1 MPKQTPLYESH
12 LALGGLM
19 VDFAGW
25 KMPLHYG
32 SQITEHQQ
40 VREDAG
46 IFDVS
51 HMGILDIEGE
61 DASVFLRIVLAN
73 NIDKIRES
81 REEENSL
88 KDNSNAVDILKKGG
102 ESTGFGQKYGQALYS
117 CMLNE
122 KGGVIDDL
130 IVYDLTP
137 NHFRLIVNAAR
148 TEFDLAWL
156 NQHKGAL
163 SVNIIHRTDLGILA
177 IQGPNARSK
186 TSLAFPSLREN
197 IQALKSFQF
206 FLAESTMAKSVQSK
220 KHSDSET
227 DLLIAQT
234 GYTGEDGLEVLLP
247 KADLKAFWDA
257 CLGAQIFPIGLG
269 ARDTLRLEAGL
280 NLYGQDMNE
289 SVTPLESNLAWT
301 VAFLPS
307 NRNFIGREALNL
319 QQSQGIPKK
328 LVGILLLE
336 KGVLRHGQKIFQGEN
351 CVGEVT
357 SGSFSPTL
365 KKSIALARIQSNIQE
380 GSQDCRVEIR
390 NQLFKIQILKPP
402 FVRRRHAKNTERT

>member
-19 VDFAGW
+19 VEFAGW
-25 KMPLHYG
+25 DMPLHYG

-51 HMGILDIEGE
+51 HMGIVDIEGP
-61 DASVFLRIVLAN
+61 DASAFLRIVLAN
-73 NIDKIRES
+73 NIDKLKEHKV
-81 REEENSL
+81 
-88 KDNSNAVDILKKGG
+88 KDNSKITNILKNSGETKGL
-102 ESTGFGQKYGQALYS
+102 GQNFGQALYS

-130 IVYDLTP
+130 IVYDLALE
-137 NHFRLIVNAAR
+137 HFRLVVNAAR

-177 IQGPNARSK
+177 IQGPKAREK
-186 TSLAFPSLREN
+186 TSLAFPSLGAN
-197 IQALKSFQF
+197 IKELKPFQF
-206 FLAESTMAKSVQSK
+206 FCTRSILAKPMQSQ
-220 KHSDSET
+220 KHVGSET
-227 DLLIAQT
+227 DILIAQT
-234 GYTGEDGLEVLLP
+234 GYTGEDGLEVILP
-247 KADLKAFWDA
+247 KADLKTFWNT
-257 CLGAQIFPIGLG
+257 CLAVKISPIGLG

-280 NLYGQDMNE
+280 NLYGQDMDE
-289 SVTPLESNLAWT
+289 SVTPFESNLAWT
-301 VAFLPS
+301 VAFLPPD
-307 NRNFIGREALNL
+307 RNFIGREVLNL
-319 QQSQGIPKK
+319 QQSQGISKK

-336 KGVLRHGQKIFQGEN
+336 KGVLRHGQRVFKGEA

-357 SGSFSPTL
+357 SGSFSPRL

-380 GSQDCRVEIR
+380 DSRDDKEDYRVEIR
-390 NQLFKIQILKPP
+390 NQLLKIQIVKPP
-402 FVRRRHAKNTERT
+402 FVRRRHAKNTEGT